1 MDTFRITKLD
11 RNLLRS
17 STEHSQFK
25 DKAQRGQMTWSKS
38 KIQLV
43 IEITSQHPYFLI

>member
-25 DKAQRGQMTWSKS
+25 DKAQRGQMTWSK
-38 KIQLV
+38 IQLV
-43 IEITSQHPYFLI
+43 IEITFQSPYFLI